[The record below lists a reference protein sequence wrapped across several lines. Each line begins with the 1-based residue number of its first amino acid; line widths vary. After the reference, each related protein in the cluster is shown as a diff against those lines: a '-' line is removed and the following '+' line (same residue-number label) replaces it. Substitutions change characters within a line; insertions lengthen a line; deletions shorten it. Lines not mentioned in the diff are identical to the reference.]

1 MMQHVG
7 KLTDGLFPRWTGCGP
22 VRGGATAASM
32 ATTTLNDLV
41 ERFALQEKSLLQG
54 GYKETPVRREFIDPF
69 FKLLG
74 WDIDN
79 ESGFAEPYKDVVHE
93 DDVDVEG
100 RVKSPDYAFRVG
112 GQRKFFV
119 EAKRPSV
126 RIDGDKTTAYQLRR
140 YAWSAKLPISVST
153 NFRELA
159 IYDGRIKPQ
168 IGDRP
173 DKGRILYATFD
184 QLEERW
190 GEIADLLSKT
200 AILKGS
206 HERFTASNRTRG
218 SKQVDD
224 AFLEEIDAWRA
235 SLAADVAK
243 RNRKLT
249 IREVNH
255 VVQVTI
261 DRIVFLRICEDR
273 GIEPHGTLK
282 ILSTGRSCYRRLADL
297 FRAADE
303 RYNSGLFHFRREKDQ
318 IEPPD
323 GLTLDVTIS
332 DAVLQPILRNLYYP
346 HSPYEFSV
354 LGADILGQVY
364 ERFLG
369 RTIAFAP
376 DHSILVEEKPEVRKA
391 GGVYYTPT
399 NVVDFIV
406 RQTVGPLLADKTPRQ
421 VSQLRILDPA
431 CGSGSFL
438 LRVYQYLLD
447 WHLAGY
453 VAAGDKASRSRI
465 VEAGGGWRLTAAERK
480 RILTDHVFGV
490 DLDPQAV
497 EVTKLSLL
505 LKVLE
510 GENAESLDAQL
521 KLFRER
527 ALPDIGANI
536 RCGNSLIGEDFYDDQ
551 PIDLFDV
558 EERYRVNSFE
568 WNGKNGFRDI
578 MAAGRFDAIV
588 GNPPYIRVRTYKEL
602 FPAEAAYLEE
612 RYRFATHSWDVYGL
626 FFEKALSLVGD
637 GGAIGFIVPVQ
648 TLHQPNFERL
658 RRTILND
665 ATVSS
670 VTDLSHLR
678 VFTTAVVK
686 TCVLVLRTTK
696 PAARGK
702 GGLIDVLSPS
712 TFGDLVEPEFRQW
725 PQREA
730 RSNPGSSLKVDLLSG
745 HRRLCEKLARASHAL
760 DDLCYVTNGL
770 RSCAPGKGQGGK
782 DRLIVDRPRGKEARP
797 YLEGRDIHRYG
808 MDDPGRYILY
818 RPKEMYSP
826 RSPELFD
833 GRKIVS
839 QTMLSRMRPVATIDE
854 GGHYVEQ
861 SLLVAV
867 PHGVV
872 DEREPSADLPL
883 EYILAA
889 MNSRLQAYYFGTYII
904 DHSLGGGLIHA
915 TPGSQSRF
923 IVPKAEPT
931 TVRKVVTLVQ
941 QMVAAD
947 TAARTARLASEQAMH
962 VRRLAQLDAA
972 IDDALLGVY
981 SLDDDELAL
990 IEDKVPEG

>member
-1 MMQHVG
+1 
-7 KLTDGLFPRWTGCGP
+7 
-22 VRGGATAASM
+22 M
-32 ATTTLNDLV
+32 ATKTLNDLV
-41 ERFALQEKSLLQG
+41 EHFSLHEESLLQG
-54 GYKETPVRREFIDPF
+54 GYKETPVRREFIDPL

-126 RIDGDKTTAYQLRR
+126 RIDNDKTTAYQLRR
-140 YAWSAKLPISVST
+140 YAWSAKLPISVAT
-153 NFRELA
+153 NFREIA
-159 IYDGRIKPQ
+159 IYDGRIKPT

-173 DKGRILYATFD
+173 EKGRIVYATYDRF
-184 QLEERW
+184 EERW
-190 GEIADLLSKT
+190 DEIAELLSKA

-206 HERFTASNRTRG
+206 HERFAASNRTRG
-218 SKQVDD
+218 SQQVDD

-235 SLAADVAK
+235 ALAADVAK
-243 RNRKLT
+243 RNGKLS

-273 GIEPHGTLK
+273 GIEPHGALK
-282 ILSTGRSCYRRLADL
+282 ALSTGRGCYRRLGEL

-303 RYNSGLFHFRREKDQ
+303 RYNSGLFHFRREKGQ
-318 IEPPD
+318 TEAPD
-323 GLTLDVTIS
+323 DLTLHVAMS
-332 DAVLQPILRNLYYP
+332 DAVLQPILRDLYYP

-369 RTIAFAP
+369 RTIIFAP
-376 DHSILVEEKPEVRKA
+376 DHSVAVEEKPEVRKA

-399 NVVDFIV
+399 NIVDYIV
-406 RQTVGPLLADKTPRQ
+406 RQTLGPLLAGKTPRQ
-421 VSQLRILDPA
+421 VAQFRALDPA

-447 WHLAGY
+447 WHLAEY
-453 VAAGDKASRSRI
+453 VAAGDKASSGRI
-465 VEAGGGWRLTAAERK
+465 VEASGGWRLTAAERK

-510 GENAESLDAQL
+510 GENAETVDGQL

-536 RCGNSLIGEDFYDDQ
+536 RCGNSLIADDFYDDR
-551 PIDLFDV
+551 PVDLFDV
-558 EERYRVNSFE
+558 EERHRVNSFE
-568 WNGKNGFRDI
+568 WDGKDGFRDI
-578 MAAGRFDAIV
+578 MRNGRFDAIV
-588 GNPPYIRVRTYKEL
+588 GNPPYIRVRTFKEL
-602 FPAEAAYLEE
+602 FPEEAAYLEE
-612 RYRFATHSWDVYGL
+612 RYSFAIRSWDIYGL
-626 FFEKALSLVGD
+626 FVEKALRLVRE
-637 GGAIGFIVPVQ
+637 GGTIGFIVPVQ

-658 RRTILND
+658 RQTILND

-670 VTDLSHLR
+670 VADLSHLR

-686 TCVLVLRTTK
+686 TCVLVLRATK
-696 PAARGK
+696 PPARGK
-702 GGLIDVLSPS
+702 GTMIGVLSPS
-712 TFGDLVEPEFRQW
+712 TFGELVEPGFRQW

-745 HRRLCEKLARASHAL
+745 HRALCEKLASASYRL

-782 DRLIVDRPRGKEARP
+782 DRLIVDRPRAKEAKP

-808 MDDPGRYILY
+808 MDDPGKYILY
-818 RPKEMYSP
+818 RPRKMYSP

-839 QTMLSRMRPVATIDE
+839 QTMLVRMRPVATIDE
-854 GGHYVEQ
+854 DAHYVEQ

-867 PHGVV
+867 PHGVAN
-872 DEREPSADLPL
+872 EREPSADLPL
-883 EYILAA
+883 EFILAA

-915 TPGSQSRF
+915 TPGSQARF
-923 IVPKAEPT
+923 IVPMAAPA
-931 TVRKVVTLVQ
+931 TVRKVVQLVRQ
-941 QMVAAD
+941 IRAAD
-947 TAARTARLASEQAMH
+947 AGARDARLASERTMY

-972 IDDALLGVY
+972 IDDALLDVY
-981 SLDDDELAL
+981 SLDADELAL
-990 IEDKVPEG
+990 IEEKVPAG